1 VAWKKELA
9 ELTLRKE
16 LAQRMGGVEK
26 IQRHRDNGKL
36 PVRERID
43 QLVDEGSFV
52 EVGGLAGS
60 GQYDEKGMLVDLTPS
75 NLLMG
80 RARIGGRTAVVMGDD
95 FTVRG
100 GANDGA
106 VGDKMIVAEQMAHD
120 LRLPLVR
127 LVDGT
132 GGGWLRQEH

>member
-1 VAWKKELA
+1 MDFCAEAQIYGSTSKVAWKKEIA

-43 QLVDEGSFV
+43 QPVDEGSFV

-100 GANDGA
+100 GAN
-106 VGDKMIVAEQMAHD
+106 
-120 LRLPLVR
+120 
-127 LVDGT
+127 
-132 GGGWLRQEH
+132 